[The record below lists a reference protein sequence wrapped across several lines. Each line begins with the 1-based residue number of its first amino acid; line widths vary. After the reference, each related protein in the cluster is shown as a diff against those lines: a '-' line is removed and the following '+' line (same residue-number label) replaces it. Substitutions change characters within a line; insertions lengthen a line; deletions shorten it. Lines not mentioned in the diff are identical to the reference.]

1 MVIASYFQKVLQKK
15 NGVCVWNRKKQ
26 RVNLS
31 RWNVRGVHSID
42 FFKMEIA
49 QNKNLGKI
57 LLRKANFGG
66 GESTYKPIVLLHG
79 TD

>member
-15 NGVCVWNRKKQ
+15 WCVCERE
-26 RVNLS
+26 RS
-31 RWNVRGVHSID
+31 NVLIYLGEMYRGVHSID

-49 QNKNLGKI
+49 QNKKLGQI

-66 GESTYKPIVLLHG
+66 REHM
-79 TD
+79 